1 MRKMLRKLLFC
12 LPLFAVFTANAQV
25 PSYVPTTG
33 LVAWYPFNSNGND
46 ASNHNNTLGNYGAT
60 FVADRFG
67 NPAAA
72 ASFNG
77 SSNWFQ
83 INAPSFTFS
92 QGGQFTYSVW
102 MKKSVQPLAGI
113 ALMIGTNTAGNFIS
127 IIQGATEVQFGT
139 NKQQSA
145 WIWLTCPDT
154 IGAWMHIVAT
164 YNNGVMSLYK
174 DGVFQS
180 SSNFTYTGST
190 AVNMPFYVGR
200 GINGGYYAG
209 LLDDV
214 GVWNLALS
222 PLQVTALYNS
232 VTTGLDNVTKNQEY
246 SVFPIPSKGNVSVKL
261 NNNFIGKQFNV
272 VDQLGK
278 VITTGSIENET
289 VAVDLSNVAAG
300 VYYFET
306 SDKSVK
312 GLKIVKE

>member
-1 MRKMLRKLLFC
+1 
-12 LPLFAVFTANAQV
+12 
-25 PSYVPTTG
+25 
-33 LVAWYPFNSNGND
+33 
-46 ASNHNNTLGNYGAT
+46 
-60 FVADRFG
+60 
-67 NPAAA
+67 
-72 ASFNG
+72 
-77 SSNWFQ
+77 
-83 INAPSFTFS
+83 
-92 QGGQFTYSVW
+92 